1 MDLVSGP
8 GNIYVVAAKRL
19 LRGKVIIDSEA
30 GPTEIAVLAD
40 RTADPVHVAADL
52 VSQAEHD
59 PQAAAVLVT
68 DSPELAKA
76 VQAELANQVPG
87 AKHAERISQALTG
100 RQSALVLVDD
110 LAQGIDVVNAYAA
123 EHLEI
128 QAADAA
134 SLAGRV
140 TNAGAIFLGPWSPV
154 SLGDYCAGST
164 HVLPTG
170 GSAVHSSGLNVRTF
184 LKAVH
189 VIDYSRSGL
198 AAVAPAV
205 EAFADAEDLPAHG
218 AAVAAR
224 FPSRGARGVSP
235 QEWTP

>member
-1 MDLVSGP
+1 MP
-8 GNIYVVAAKRL
+8 A
-19 LRGKVIIDSEA
+19 
-30 GPTEIAVLAD
+30 
-40 RTADPVHVAADL
+40 
-52 VSQAEHD
+52 
-59 PQAAAVLVT
+59 
-68 DSPELAKA
+68 
-76 VQAELANQVPG
+76 

-134 SLAGRV
+134 RFAGRI

-170 GSAVHSSGLNVRTF
+170 GSACHSSGLNC
-184 LKAVH
+184 
-189 VIDYSRSGL
+189 
-198 AAVAPAV
+198 P
-205 EAFADAEDLPAHG
+205 DLPE
-218 AAVAAR
+218 
-224 FPSRGARGVSP
+224 SGARDRLLPLGAGRGGTRGGDVRRR
-235 QEWTP
+235 